1 MTTDR
6 VREEQAA
13 FARLAAGEPGARD
26 AIVER
31 YLPLVK
37 HLARRYARGL
47 EPFEDLVQ
55 VGSIGLL
62 NAIDRFDTSSG
73 TAFSS
78 FAVPTILG
86 EIRRHFRDRT
96 WTIRVP
102 RSLKDLAAVSREA
115 EEEFELREGRIPT
128 AQELASAL
136 DVDVERLLE
145 ARLAAAAQYP
155 DSLDRP
161 LTAGEDDSSS
171 VQERVGIAE
180 VAHSTGMSV
189 EEVTEARLAAG
200 ASRRAS
206 LDAPITARDDAGDVG
221 LADTLG
227 RDDDGL
233 NRVEDALWLEQLS
246 GTLTERQREV
256 LRLRF
261 VEDLVQREIA
271 ERVGLSQMH
280 VSRILRDTL
289 AQLADAA

>member
-1 MTTDR
+1 MDADR
-6 VREEQAA
+6 HREEQAA
-13 FARLAAGEPGARD
+13 FARMQAGDPGARE
-26 AIVER
+26 ALVER

-37 HLARRYARGL
+37 HLARRYGRGL

-62 NAIDRFDTSSG
+62 NAIDRFDTASG

-102 RSLKDLAAVSREA
+102 RSLKELAATAREA
-115 EEEFELREGRIPT
+115 EEAFELREGRAPT
-128 AQELASAL
+128 ASELAETL
-136 DVDVERLLE
+136 DVDLERLLE

-161 LTAGEDDSSS
+161 IGHTGDD
-171 VQERVGIAE
+171 
-180 VAHSTGMSV
+180 
-189 EEVTEARLAAG
+189 AA
-200 ASRRAS
+200 AS
-206 LDAPITARDDAGDVG
+206 LQDV
-221 LADTLG
+221 LG
-227 RDDDGL
+227 GDDG
-233 NRVEDALWLEQLS
+233 ALAEAEGAVSVAMLTS
-246 GTLTERQREV
+246 GLGDRDREL

-261 VEDLVQREIA
+261 EEDLTQADIA

-280 VSRILRDTL
+280 VSRLLRDAL
-289 AQLADAA
+289 AKLGEELAEPDALKPAA